1 MNKAVFFDRDGVI
14 NFERGEYTYLP
25 KDFVIN
31 EGIIPS
37 LMKLQEHGFLLIIVS
52 NQGGISK
59 ELYTKEQ
66 VKKVHQYLTN
76 ELKKHKIQLTEI
88 YYCPHHAAFEN
99 CLCRKPKSLM
109 LEKAIARFDIDN
121 QASFMIGD
129 SERDISA
136 ADKVGLNTIKI
147 VPNENIEKFV
157 DEIINNNEA

>member
-25 KDFVIN
+25 EDFLIN
-31 EGIIPS
+31 EGVIPS
-37 LMKLQEHGFLLIIVS
+37 LKKLQEHDFLLIIVS

-59 ELYTKEQ
+59 ELFE
-66 VKKVHQYLTN
+66 KVHQYLAD
-76 ELKKHKIQLTEI
+76 ELKKHEIQLTEI

-121 QASFMIGD
+121 QSSYMIGD
-129 SERDISA
+129 SERDIKA
-136 ADKVGLNTIKI
+136 AEKVGLKTIKI
-147 VPNENIEKFV
+147 EPNENIEKYINK
-157 DEIINNNEA
+157 IIT

>member
-37 LMKLQEHGFLLIIVS
+37 LKILQEHGFLLIIVS

-66 VKKVHQYLTN
+66 VEEVHQYLRD
-76 ELKKHKIQLTEI
+76 ELKKHEIQLTEI

-109 LEKAIARFDIDN
+109 LEKAIARFDIDI
-121 QASFMIGD
+121 QTSYMIGD
-129 SERDISA
+129 SERDITA
-136 ADKVGLNTIKI
+136 AEKVGLNTIKI
-147 VPNENIEKFV
+147 EPNENIEKYV
-157 DEIINNNEA
+157 AKLLV

>member
-25 KDFVIN
+25 EDFLIN
-31 EGIIPS
+31 EGVIP
-37 LMKLQEHGFLLIIVS
+37 LLKKLQEHDFLLIIVS

-66 VKKVHQYLTN
+66 VEKVHQYLAD
-76 ELKKHKIQLTEI
+76 ELKKHEIQLTEI

-109 LEKAIARFDIDN
+109 LEKAIARFDIDIHP
-121 QASFMIGD
+121 SYMIGD
-129 SERDISA
+129 SERDITA
-136 ADKVGLNTIKI
+136 AEKVGLNTIKI
-147 VPNENIEKFV
+147 EPNENIEKYV
-157 DEIINNNEA
+157 DKIISNNEA

>member
-25 KDFVIN
+25 SDFIIN

-37 LMKLQEHGFLLIIVS
+37 LKKLQDHNFLLIIIS

-59 ELYTKEQ
+59 KLYTKEQ
-66 VKKVHQYLTN
+66 VEKVHQYLIK
-76 ELKKHKIQLTEI
+76 ELKKHEILLTEI

-109 LEKAIARFDIDN
+109 LEKAIARFDIDIY
-121 QASFMIGD
+121 QSYMIGD
-129 SERDISA
+129 SERDIA
-136 ADKVGLNTIKI
+136 AAEKVGLNNIRI
-147 VPNENIEKFV
+147 EPNENIEKY
-157 DEIINNNEA
+157 INTILDK

>member
-37 LMKLQEHGFLLIIVS
+37 LKKLQHHGFLLIIVS

-59 ELYTKEQ
+59 KVYTKEQ
-66 VKKVHQYLTN
+66 VEEVHQYLKD
-76 ELKKHKIQLTEI
+76 ELRKQDIQLTEI
-88 YYCPHHAAFEN
+88 YYCPHHEAFEN

-109 LEKAIARFDIDN
+109 LEKAIARFDIDI
-121 QASFMIGD
+121 QSSYMIGD
-129 SERDISA
+129 SDRDITA
-136 ADKVGLNTIKI
+136 AEKVGLKTIKI
-147 VPNENIEKFV
+147 EPNENIEKYV
-157 DEIINNNEA
+157 YKIIYNNEA

>member
-1 MNKAVFFDRDGVI
+1 MSKAVFFDRDGVI

-37 LMKLQEHGFLLIIVS
+37 LKKLQEQGFLLIIVS

-66 VKKVHQYLTN
+66 VEEVHQYLMD
-76 ELKKHKIQLTEI
+76 ELKKHEIQLTEI

-109 LEKAIARFDIDN
+109 LEKAIARFDIDIHP
-121 QASFMIGD
+121 SYMIGD
-129 SERDISA
+129 SERDITA
-136 ADKVGLNTIKI
+136 AEKVGLNTIKI
-147 VPNENIEKFV
+147 EPNESIEKYV
-157 DEIINNNEA
+157 DKIIYNNEA